1 MYLAETPEQQALR
14 KELREY
20 FAAMLTPEVRAEL
33 GESGEGRPLFRELVR
48 KLGAD
53 GWLGLGWPKEF
64 GGQGRPA
71 TDQFIMF
78 DEIQRAHAP
87 FPFVTVNTVGPAIM
101 AHGTQAQK
109 DQYLT
114 GILQGEINFAIG
126 YTEPEAGTDL
136 AALRCSAVLDGDEWV
151 INGNKVYTS
160 GANQSDYVW
169 LACRTDT
176 EAPKHQGITL
186 IIVPTNTPGFEWT
199 PIVTVGGVM
208 TTATYYNDVRVPKE
222 NVIGEINGGWKLITM
237 QLNHERV
244 GLAALSGLTER
255 LLDDVTTWCR
265 VTPSGTGNDQKMIDV
280 PWVQSDL
287 AKSHAL
293 LDAIRLMTWKLAKA
307 VSDNTLGPAEASG
320 VKVFGTEK
328 AVEVYRIL
336 QGILGPVSH
345 LREGSEGAVI
355 HGEVERAA
363 RAAQINTFGGGV
375 NEIQRELVATAGLGL
390 VRSTR

>member
-87 FPFVTVNTVGPAIM
+87 FPFVTVNTVGPALM

-208 TTATYYNDVRVPKE
+208 TTATYYTDVRVPKE

-280 PWVQSDL
+280 PWVQADL